1 MAMFAAVSRFPKG
14 SVKLPE
20 RKTKCSAGYDFEVA
34 EDIIIPSYKE
44 QMGKLGLN
52 WNTTRELDDM
62 ATITKAAGAKPTL
75 VPTGIKCYMSDNQ
88 YLELSVRSSC
98 PLKYWLILAN
108 GVGII
113 DADYCDNE
121 DNEGEIFF
129 QIINLSPF
137 SILLKKGDIIGQGI
151 LKKYEIMDDDKAS
164 GDRLGGF
171 GSTSKQ
177 QGQIQQEK
185 KVKLDF
191 TINDS
196 PRGARTAI
204 RPVSDFSDKDK
215 EAVEKAIQ
223 NYYDLSGSYTIGNQ
237 TSATSQYSQAE
248 GFNSLA
254 QAAGASG
261 ITFNEALEAVKAAAQ
276 QCKQDIV
283 DSVSKSITYALGGK
297 SNNEITRFRSKF

>member
-14 SVKLPE
+14 SIKLPE

-44 QMGKLGLN
+44 QMGKLGMN
-52 WNTTRELDDM
+52 WDTTRELDDM

-137 SILLKKGDIIGQGI
+137 PILLKKGDIIGQGI
-151 LKKYEIMDDDKAS
+151 LKKYEIMADDAAS

-177 QGQIQQEK
+177 QGQPQEI

-191 TINDS
+191 TTNGSTRGVRAAIN
-196 PRGARTAI
+196 
-204 RPVSDFSDKDK
+204 PVSDFSDKDK
-215 EAVEKAIQ
+215 ETVKKAIQ
-223 NYYDLSGSYTIGNQ
+223 DYYDLSGSYAIGNQ
-237 TSATSQYSQAE
+237 ASAASQYSQAE

-254 QAAGASG
+254 QAVGASG

-276 QCKQDIV
+276 QCKQGIIDEIS
-283 DSVSKSITYALGGK
+283 DSITYALGGK
-297 SNNEITRFRSKF
+297 SNDEITRFRSKF